1 MAYPQVAFQFRVDI
15 ADMTAEFSE
24 VTGLNIEVQP
34 IEYRNGLTPD
44 YSTIKMPGMQKFGNV
59 TLKRGVFKGN
69 NEFFD
74 WYKTIKMNTV
84 TRKTVKISLLDETGA
99 PVMEWELRNAFP
111 TKITAP
117 DMKASGN
124 EVAIESMELVHEGMN
139 IVNG

>member
-1 MAYPQVAFQFRVDI
+1 
-15 ADMTAEFSE
+15 MTAEFSE